1 MPASTRPRRESLGT
15 ARGLVDGL
23 AWSKAGATADK
34 RKVVEPG
41 HGTSGFD
48 TASARDTQWSAAKAS
63 QSMNGDELWGECQRE
78 CARTG
83 LPPQVE
89 CFRRISSECAH
100 RRGVSSRAKGGGGRG
115 AIEVC
120 DYRVQRIEKVVCE
133 LWYVSQRARRGPGY
147 ANYLLLTVGTQAP
160 VPPTSYVK
168 ETVEHSQKHIETETP
183 DRGELGDRTALVGS
197 T

>member
-89 CFRRISSECAH
+89 CFRRT
-100 RRGVSSRAKGGGGRG
+100 KGGGGRG

-120 DYRVQRIEKVVCE
+120 DYRVQRIEKVVYE

-147 ANYLLLTVGTQAP
+147 AIIY
-160 VPPTSYVK
+160 Y
-168 ETVEHSQKHIETETP
+168 
-183 DRGELGDRTALVGS
+183 
-197 T
+197 

>member
-63 QSMNGDELWGECQRE
+63 QSMNGDELWGESQRE

-89 CFRRISSECAH
+89 CFRRISSERAH

-120 DYRVQRIEKVVCE
+120 DYRAATYRKSCIRVV
-133 LWYVSQRARRGPGY
+133 VRFTKSSSGPG
-147 ANYLLLTVGTQAP
+147 L
-160 VPPTSYVK
+160 
-168 ETVEHSQKHIETETP
+168 
-183 DRGELGDRTALVGS
+183 R
-197 T
+197 

>member
-89 CFRRISSECAH
+89 CFRRISSERAH

-120 DYRVQRIEKVVCE
+120 DYRVQRIEKVLCE

-147 ANYLLLTVGTQAP
+147 ANYLLLTVDAGP
-160 VPPTSYVK
+160 GPTYVK
-168 ETVEHSQKHIETETP
+168 ETAFSETVKHIETETP
-183 DRGELGDRTALVGS
+183 DRGELGDR
-197 T
+197 